1 LLPTLSKIIRRDWQK
16 YSALIELC
24 SKNSASQLATL
35 RDKNLLFSIP
45 LLLFLP
51 ENPKMLSKIN
61 YISAYFHQ
69 FTLYARASC
78 ELKVTLISLTK
89 DHLQNIVL
97 RTEKNCYFAENL
109 SSGALVQRGTSADVQ
124 LFCIRGIREK

>member
-1 LLPTLSKIIRRDWQK
+1 LSTLSKIIRRDWQK

-24 SKNSASQLATL
+24 SKNSACQLATL

-69 FTLYARASC
+69 FTLYARVSQGCFNFLSERSFA
-78 ELKVTLISLTK
+78 EYYPP
-89 DHLQNIVL
+89 DGQN
-97 RTEKNCYFAENL
+97 NCYFAENIL
-109 SSGALVQRGTSADVQ
+109 
-124 LFCIRGIREK
+124 